1 MAFFSK
7 SLRNWTKKH
16 DFIEGLTERSPTEY
30 AELTEFTAEFFP
42 TEYAELT
49 EFTAEYSPTE
59 YAECTK
65 FTAEYSPTD
74 FRCNFRG
81 CTCLRSALP
90 LARARSAPTKQTV
103 ILPQISL
110 YTVLLLVMTSHR
122 FHSTQMVMVRIIK
135 TTKYAHVKDGEVADS
150 IAVEHNVLAT
160 FFPILFNRRRTESDR
175 TANGI

>member
-16 DFIEGLTERSPTEY
+16 DFIEGLTEWSPTEY
-30 AELTEFTAEFFP
+30 VEL
-42 TEYAELT
+42 
-49 EFTAEYSPTE
+49 
-59 YAECTK
+59 TK

-103 ILPQISL
+103 ILPQISQI
-110 YTVLLLVMTSHR
+110 YT
-122 FHSTQMVMVRIIK
+122 
-135 TTKYAHVKDGEVADS
+135 DG
-150 IAVEHNVLAT
+150 
-160 FFPILFNRRRTESDR
+160 
-175 TANGI
+175 

>member
-16 DFIEGLTERSPTEY
+16 DFIEGLTEWSPTEY

-42 TEYAELT
+42 TEYAELV
-49 EFTAEYSPTE
+49 EFIT
-59 YAECTK
+59 
-65 FTAEYSPTD
+65 EYSPTD

-103 ILPQISL
+103 ILPQISQI
-110 YTVLLLVMTSHR
+110 YT
-122 FHSTQMVMVRIIK
+122 
-135 TTKYAHVKDGEVADS
+135 DG
-150 IAVEHNVLAT
+150 
-160 FFPILFNRRRTESDR
+160 
-175 TANGI
+175 

>member
-16 DFIEGLTERSPTEY
+16 DFIEGLTEWSPTKY

-49 EFTAEYSPTE
+49 EFIT
-59 YAECTK
+59 
-65 FTAEYSPTD
+65 EYSPTD

-110 YTVLLLVMTSHR
+110 YT
-122 FHSTQMVMVRIIK
+122 
-135 TTKYAHVKDGEVADS
+135 DC
-150 IAVEHNVLAT
+150 
-160 FFPILFNRRRTESDR
+160 
-175 TANGI
+175 

>member
-16 DFIEGLTERSPTEY
+16 DFIEGLTEWSPTEY
-30 AELTEFTAEFFP
+30 AELTE
-42 TEYAELT
+42 
-49 EFTAEYSPTE
+49 
-59 YAECTK
+59 

-110 YTVLLLVMTSHR
+110 YTVFLLVMTSHR
-122 FHSTQMVMVRIIK
+122 FHRSTQIVRVRIIK
-135 TTKYAHVKDGEVADS
+135 TT
-150 IAVEHNVLAT
+150 
-160 FFPILFNRRRTESDR
+160 
-175 TANGI
+175 

>member
-16 DFIEGLTERSPTEY
+16 DFIEGLTEWSPTKYAELTEFTAEFSPTEY
-30 AELTEFTAEFFP
+30 AECTKFTAEFFP

-49 EFTAEYSPTE
+49 E
-59 YAECTK
+59 

-103 ILPQISL
+103 ILPQIARI
-110 YTVLLLVMTSHR
+110 YT
-122 FHSTQMVMVRIIK
+122 
-135 TTKYAHVKDGEVADS
+135 DC
-150 IAVEHNVLAT
+150 
-160 FFPILFNRRRTESDR
+160 
-175 TANGI
+175 

>member
-16 DFIEGLTERSPTEY
+16 DFIEGLTEWAPTEYAELKEFITENSPTEY
-30 AELTEFTAEFFP
+30 AELTE
-42 TEYAELT
+42 
-49 EFTAEYSPTE
+49 
-59 YAECTK
+59 

-110 YTVLLLVMTSHR
+110 YT
-122 FHSTQMVMVRIIK
+122 
-135 TTKYAHVKDGEVADS
+135 DG
-150 IAVEHNVLAT
+150 
-160 FFPILFNRRRTESDR
+160 
-175 TANGI
+175 